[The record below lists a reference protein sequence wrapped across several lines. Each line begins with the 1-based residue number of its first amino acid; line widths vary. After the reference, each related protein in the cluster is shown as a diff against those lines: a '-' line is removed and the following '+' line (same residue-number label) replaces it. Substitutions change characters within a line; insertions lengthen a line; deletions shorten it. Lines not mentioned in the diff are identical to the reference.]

1 MLLLYALVISL
12 DSACTCEIGGGENS
26 RKQACS
32 LTCGWRGPLHPRQV
46 VWHGVWWYKVVTL
59 EEKKSINYFG
69 ERSKFKLKMGHMS
82 DFYGMLVF
90 RTQNFKVWMHYD
102 QMKHI
107 SPLHGFSE
115 VLPHEQI
122 LWFIK
127 KTFYSSIHKSGLAYI
142 CWYWEVVY
150 NFLHYYKM
158 KTISRWDHYFLL
170 GCMFCVR
177 FLLDSVV
184 CDFSSQVRGVEGTM
198 GRRGN
203 LSSTLWWNT

>member
-1 MLLLYALVISL
+1 MLLLCALVISL
-12 DSACTCEIGGGENS
+12 DLACTCEIGGGENS

-59 EEKKSINYFG
+59 EEKKNLSITHFG
-69 ERSKFKLKMGHMS
+69 ERFKFKLKMGHMS

-107 SPLHGFSE
+107 SLLHDFSE

-122 LWFIK
+122 LWFTK
-127 KTFYSSIHKSGLAYI
+127 KTFYSSVHKSGLAYI

-150 NFLHYYKM
+150 NFCII
-158 KTISRWDHYFLL
+158 TRWKQFP
-170 GCMFCVR
+170 GEVIIFCLAV
-177 FLLDSVV
+177 FSVWDSCWTQLCVILV
-184 CDFSSQVRGVEGTM
+184 
-198 GRRGN
+198 GR
-203 LSSTLWWNT
+203 